1 MADISKV
8 TVGSTTYNIKDSTAR
23 THISNTDI
31 HTTAAEKSDWNSKAS
46 GTHTHGNITNGGDI
60 TSNVAIAS
68 GDRLVINDESAS
80 KIDNSSITFGTS
92 ETEFLTNKGTWKTP
106 SGTTYSAGTG
116 LSLNN
121 TTFNHSNSITA
132 GTAGTSTATLG
143 TTTLAV
149 PYVTYDA
156 QGHITASGTHTHTIS
171 SFPEAYLTWGGRN
184 FSSSYGP
191 IDAAMID
198 VLGANRFAFL
208 KAAGLTVEYST
219 DNGTNW
225 SDYGATDLQK
235 VGLFSSGQSFYLGK
249 HTATGSCTVNDL
261 LRVTISTSPAGLYT
275 VLNKI
280 AIYMSTS
287 GSTVDVKIEKALE
300 STPTSFSTH
309 LDWTPI
315 SGWSGWNIL
324 NISGLTTYGNTAA
337 SQYGRIRFIFRAT
350 KVNTNYSAANISKIM
365 GFGGVGWTTPSNMAA
380 TGHLYSFDAAQNATF
395 PSKVTATSFS
405 GDLSKD
411 KILLNGS
418 KYYESASTY
427 VMNFN
432 NSDVIGLNG
441 MYFVDAADG
450 VGEGIHFYRDS
461 SHWDSIRAYSGNLQ
475 FSPNRSNNT
484 AGTWYNVY
492 HTNNKPALS
501 DLSGDATH
509 RLVTDTQITNWD
521 TAYSNSHTHSNKSAL
536 DAITSTKMTNWDNA
550 ATNSHTHSNKSVL
563 DGITSAKVSSWD
575 GKQSALTEGTDYLNK
590 THLDNTYVAKT
601 SVGANSGIAELDST
615 GKVPSSQLPSFV
627 DDVLEYASQSAFPTT
642 GEAGKIY
649 IAQDTNKTYR
659 WSGSAYVEIS
669 ASLALGETSST
680 AYRGDR
686 GKTAYDHSQN
696 GDVHVTTTQKTNWNT
711 AYSNSHTH
719 SNKTVLDGITSTK
732 VSNWDGAATNS
743 HTHSNKTAL
752 DAITSTKMTNWDTA
766 YTNSHT
772 HSNKANLDA
781 ITATKMTNWDT
792 AYTNSHSHS
801 NKAVLDTVTSA
812 VVSNS
817 HTHSNKTALDAITS
831 TKMTNWDTAYSNSHS
846 HTNKSVLD
854 GISSTDVSN
863 WNSKVP
869 STRTVNSKAL
879 SSDIILSTGDI
890 PPISTKTYTG
900 LIGSADDHAGAG
912 FYFGKIQ
919 PTSYNDIW
927 AIKYQIEIWAPAEA
941 RCHAIADVIIIGSQN
956 TYKSYMAFN
965 GILNTDYRPAYHHL
979 IYCAKEAG
987 ITANKGHALG
997 VGLRAS
1003 WKSTDATYPRTC
1015 IVKLYDQ
1022 INCIVTLNDTA
1033 VKWANWDGTGSTN
1046 YNTYYELN
1054 FSGNGLQETGDS
1066 APEYAY
1072 YFSHSYSNI
1081 LAKAAQYRYCL
1092 AVQYDE
1098 NHMLPLNSVSNN
1110 TGTSKTMTTESFD
1123 PFGKIIY
1130 WGTTTTVAAE
1140 AAYGRYYQY
1149 QQYTDFNAC
1158 YTFNCGST
1166 LTVNKAV
1173 YLVCVPQSDGKVK
1186 LHTTPWSQTLPT
1198 TEDGLV
1204 YIYLGQAR
1212 TTTNMNLDYKHPI
1225 YCFKNGAIRQ
1235 WTGSANIA
1243 YSGNLA
1249 DGTGDSTHR
1258 LVTDTQITNWGTAY
1272 TNSHTHSNK
1281 SVLDTISSV
1290 SEIASTGN
1298 LADGFDDSSHR
1309 LVTDLQIDTW
1319 NAKSNFSGAYSDLT
1333 GKPTI
1338 PTTLAQLSGDST
1350 HRVVTDTQINTWT
1363 DAYILPSGGIPFNDL
1378 SQAVQDLLTN
1388 SSALFDTEVIISDV
1402 YLKRYAAG
1410 RLMISKVE

>member
-1 MADISKV
+1 MAQLKDTVITGDARV
-8 TVGSTTYNIKDSTAR
+8 T
-23 THISNTDI
+23 
-31 HTTAAEKSDWNSKAS
+31 
-46 GTHTHGNITNGGDI
+46 GTLY
-60 TSNVAIAS
+60 AQ
-68 GDRLVINDESAS
+68 E
-80 KIDNSSITFGTS
+80 
-92 ETEFLTNKGTWKTP
+92 
-106 SGTTYSAGTG
+106 
-116 LSLNN
+116 
-121 TTFNHSNSITA
+121 
-132 GTAGTSTATLG
+132 G
-143 TTTLAV
+143 TTTV
-149 PYVTYDA
+149 PGLLSTADKTNLNNVVATSHSHSNKANLDA
-156 QGHITASGTHTHTIS
+156 ITATKMTNWDTAYSNSHTHSNKT
-171 SFPEAYLTWGGRN
+171 AL
-184 FSSSYGP
+184 
-191 IDAAMID
+191 DAITTTKM
-198 VLGANRFAFL
+198 
-208 KAAGLTVEYST
+208 
-219 DNGTNW
+219 TNW
-225 SDYGATDLQK
+225 D
-235 VGLFSSGQSFYLGK
+235 
-249 HTATGSCTVNDL
+249 N
-261 LRVTISTSPAGLYT
+261 
-275 VLNKI
+275 
-280 AIYMSTS
+280 
-287 GSTVDVKIEKALE
+287 
-300 STPTSFSTH
+300 
-309 LDWTPI
+309 
-315 SGWSGWNIL
+315 
-324 NISGLTTYGNTAA
+324 
-337 SQYGRIRFIFRAT
+337 
-350 KVNTNYSAANISKIM
+350 
-365 GFGGVGWTTPSNMAA
+365 AA
-380 TGHLYSFDAAQNATF
+380 TNSHTHSNKSALDA
-395 PSKVTATSFS
+395 VT
-405 GDLSKD
+405 
-411 KILLNGS
+411 
-418 KYYESASTY
+418 STK
-427 VMNFN
+427 M
-432 NSDVIGLNG
+432 
-441 MYFVDAADG
+441 
-450 VGEGIHFYRDS
+450 
-461 SHWDSIRAYSGNLQ
+461 
-475 FSPNRSNNT
+475 
-484 AGTWYNVY
+484 
-492 HTNNKPALS
+492 
-501 DLSGDATH
+501 
-509 RLVTDTQITNWD
+509 TNWD

-550 ATNSHTHSNKSVL
+550 ATNSHTHTNKSVL
-563 DGITSAKVSSWD
+563 DTVTS
-575 GKQSALTEGTDYLNK
+575 
-590 THLDNTYVAKT
+590 
-601 SVGANSGIAELDST
+601 
-615 GKVPSSQLPSFV
+615 
-627 DDVLEYASQSAFPTT
+627 DVV
-642 GEAGKIY
+642 
-649 IAQDTNKTYR
+649 N
-659 WSGSAYVEIS
+659 
-669 ASLALGETSST
+669 
-680 AYRGDR
+680 
-686 GKTAYDHSQN
+686 
-696 GDVHVTTTQKTNWNT
+696 
-711 AYSNSHTH
+711 NSHTH
-719 SNKTVLDGITSTK
+719 SNKTALDAVTSTKMTNWDTAYSNSHSHSNKSALDAITSTK
-732 VSNWDGAATNS
+732 MTNWDTAYTNN

-752 DAITSTKMTNWDTA
+752 DAITSTKMTNWDNA
-766 YTNSHT
+766 ATNSHT
-772 HSNKANLDA
+772 HSNKVNLDA
-781 ITATKMTNWDT
+781 ITATKMTNWDA

-817 HTHSNKTALDAITS
+817 HAHSNKTALDAITS

-1022 INCIVTLNDTA
+1022 INCTVTLNDTA
-1033 VKWANWDGTGSTN
+1033 VKWASWDGTGSTN

-1054 FSGNGLQETGDS
+1054 FSSNGLQETGDS
-1066 APEYAY
+1066 SPEYAY

-1258 LVTDTQITNWGTAY
+1258 LVTDTQITNWETAY
-1272 TNSHTHSNK
+1272 SNSHTHSNK
-1281 SVLDTISSV
+1281 SVLDTISSI
-1290 SEIASTGN
+1290 SQIAITGD

-1363 DAYILPSGGIPFNDL
+1363 DAYTLPSGGIPFNDL

-1388 SSALFDTEVIISDV
+1388 TSALFDTEVIISDV